1 MKERAMSRT
10 VTVQAADV
18 DAPCG
23 RPIGKPTI
31 TDAEA
36 TDTAEL
42 FKALAHPHRVKI
54 LNLLAVN
61 GDTLCV
67 LEIAAVMNLSQ
78 PNASHHLKLLTQA
91 GLLTRE
97 QRGTWAYYGLNRD
110 ALAQLATVITTDELR
125 GTAVS

>member
-1 MKERAMSRT
+1 MKESPAMST
-10 VTVQAADV
+10 

-23 RPIGKPTI
+23 RPIERATI

-67 LEIAAVMNLSQ
+67 LEIAAMMGLTQ

-97 QRGTWAYYGLNRD
+97 QHGIWAYYGLDRE
-110 ALAQLATVITTDELR
+110 ALARLSTVIAADEL
-125 GTAVS
+125 GAAAAAVVG

>member
-1 MKERAMSRT
+1 MST
-10 VTVQAADV
+10 

-23 RPIGKPTI
+23 RPIERATI

-67 LEIAAVMNLSQ
+67 LEIAAMMGLTQ

-91 GLLTRE
+91 GLLTRD
-97 QRGTWAYYGLNRD
+97 QHGIWAYYGLDRE
-110 ALAQLATVITTDELR
+110 ALARLSTVIAADELR
-125 GTAVS
+125 AAAAVVG